1 MVTIIK
7 SAPLSS
13 GNLKM
18 KWGVIKERLKDSD
31 KPVTETKFQEIL
43 DELVDAVGQVIN
55 NVERRR

>member
-18 KWGVIKERLKDSD
+18 KWDVIKERLKDSD
-31 KPVTETKFQEIL
+31 KPVTEAKLEEIL

-55 NVERRR
+55 NVERKK